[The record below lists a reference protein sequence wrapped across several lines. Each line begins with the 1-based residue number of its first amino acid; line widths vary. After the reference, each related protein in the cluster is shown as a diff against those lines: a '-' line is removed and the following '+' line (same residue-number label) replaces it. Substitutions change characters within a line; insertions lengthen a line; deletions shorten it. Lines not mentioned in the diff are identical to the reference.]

1 MTERSVF
8 MTCMEAEKMVIPYI
22 NDELSPTDM
31 ENFLD
36 HIEHCE
42 NCREELEI
50 HYLVDEGLKKLDE
63 AEGTYDI
70 VGDLHRKLGDT
81 GRILQKYLAFQVCR
95 HAVGTLTGI
104 ALLVIFLMQI
114 RIWHETGFLF
124 F

>member
-1 MTERSVF
+1 

-22 NDELSPTDM
+22 NDELSPGDM
-31 ENFLD
+31 EEFLD
-36 HIEHCE
+36 HIEHCD

-70 VGDLHRKLGDT
+70 VGDLHRKLEGT
-81 GRILQKYLAFQVCR
+81 SRVLQKFLTFQIGRYVI
-95 HAVGTLTGI
+95 GTLTGV
-104 ALLVIFLMQI
+104 ALLVAFLMQI